1 MCGKVAGRWRTI
13 LGSSPEEMDGIKTP
27 SLCQVWSFSFVHLPN
42 VKIDC
47 IKEMGKL

>member
-1 MCGKVAGRWRTI
+1 MKNGWNQD
-13 LGSSPEEMDGIKTP
+13 SS
-27 SLCQVWSFSFVHLPN
+27 LWQVWSFSYVHFPN

>member
-1 MCGKVAGRWRTI
+1 MYQCRQCKNGWNQDSESMAG
-13 LGSSPEEMDGIKTP
+13 LEFF
-27 SLCQVWSFSFVHLPN
+27 LCSFSN

>member
-1 MCGKVAGRWRTI
+1 
-13 LGSSPEEMDGIKTP
+13 MDGIKTP
-27 SLCQVWSFSFVHLPN
+27 SLWQGWGFSYVHFPN